1 MSSSSP
7 ALDVRHLSLFYGSQC
22 LLLDLNFR
30 LPEASLTALCGPNG
44 SGKSTLM
51 KSLAGLHPYRG
62 EILFPRPLKIGYLP
76 QQSPQDFQFPL
87 LVGDFVAMGL
97 WRQKVADPDEAVT
110 QALIQMKAEDLS
122 HKSVGEL
129 SRGQFQRVALA
140 RSLVHVPQFLLL
152 DEPLTGLDES
162 TADFLMNFLFQF
174 QQQGG
179 TALVVLHDETRRQKY
194 GFQKIDLSHY
204 QFKKNIS

>member
-1 MSSSSP
+1 MSSTSP

-44 SGKSTLM
+44 SGKSTLL
-51 KSLAGLHPYRG
+51 KSLAGLHPFRG
-62 EILFPRPLKIGYLP
+62 EILFPRPLRIGYLP

-87 LVGDFVAMGL
+87 LVHEFVAMGL
-97 WRQKVADPDEAVT
+97 WQQKVASPDEAVEQVLT
-110 QALIQMKAEDLS
+110 AMNAEDLA

-140 RSLVHVPQFLLL
+140 RSLVHSPQFLLL

-162 TADFLMNFLFQF
+162 TADFLMNFLQGFQK
-174 QQQGG
+174 QGG
-179 TALVVLHDETRRQKY
+179 TALVVLHDEARRQKFS
-194 GFQKIDLSHY
+194 FQKIDLSLY
-204 QFKKNIS
+204 QFQKKS